1 MIRPVERGSQIRVVI
16 ITIGLLLTLNGLA
29 TWIWTGEVRAVQS
42 PFPGGTFDIGGV
54 AIAYADVGTI
64 AVCFAAVVVMWAFFQ
79 FTKVG
84 LAMRAAA
91 VNPNEARLVGVR
103 VPLMLGLGWGLA
115 AVLGAIAGMLTAPS
129 VFLDPNM
136 MQSVL
141 IYAFAAA
148 VLGGIDS
155 PIGAVVGGLILGVG
169 LNLIGTYIDFIG
181 VRPPP
186 AGGAARDP
194 RRPPRPPG
202 RPLREARGEEGMSR
216 ATLRTLIVFVVV
228 SVIVFTLPA
237 FVNDF
242 RAQQFSYVGI
252 YLVALIGL
260 NILTGYTGQISLGH
274 GAFMAIG
281 GYTTA
286 ILMTDHGVKD
296 IVTIPIAIVV
306 TGVAGFLFGLP
317 AARLSGLYLALATF
331 AIAVAMPSV
340 IKRFEGFTGGGSG
353 VNLFGTPE
361 LTASLTP
368 VRIAGFELNFNN
380 WLYYLAWSIAMIGY
394 VIGWLILR
402 GRTGRAFRA
411 VRDSETAAVSSGVS
425 LARTKAL
432 AFGISAA
439 YAGAAGAL
447 FAIAT
452 TYVNPDT
459 FPVALSIFLLVGVVV
474 AGLGSLQGLII
485 GAIFIQFMPLW
496 AQNISKSPGA
506 PAVIYGAFLILVVL
520 ALPGGAAGLI
530 SRLTQ
535 LTRRGRDFQKP

>member
-1 MIRPVERGSQIRVVI
+1 
-16 ITIGLLLTLNGLA
+16 
-29 TWIWTGEVRAVQS
+29 
-42 PFPGGTFDIGGV
+42 
-54 AIAYADVGTI
+54 
-64 AVCFAAVVVMWAFFQ
+64 
-79 FTKVG
+79 
-84 LAMRAAA
+84 
-91 VNPNEARLVGVR
+91 
-103 VPLMLGLGWGLA
+103 
-115 AVLGAIAGMLTAPS
+115 
-129 VFLDPNM
+129 
-136 MQSVL
+136 
-141 IYAFAAA
+141 
-148 VLGGIDS
+148 
-155 PIGAVVGGLILGVG
+155 
-169 LNLIGTYIDFIG
+169 
-181 VRPPP
+181 
-186 AGGAARDP
+186 
-194 RRPPRPPG
+194 
-202 RPLREARGEEGMSR
+202 MSR
-216 ATLRTLIVFVVV
+216 ATLRTLLVFVAV
-228 SVIVFTLPA
+228 SVVVFALPA

-296 IVTIPIAIVV
+296 IATIPIAIVV
-306 TGVAGFLFGLP
+306 TGIAGFLFGLP

-380 WLYYLAWSIAMIGY
+380 WLYYLAWSIAMVGY

-474 AGLGSLQGLII
+474 VGPRLADGADRRRDLHPVHAALG
-485 GAIFIQFMPLW
+485 PE
-496 AQNISKSPGA
+496 
-506 PAVIYGAFLILVVL
+506 
-520 ALPGGAAGLI
+520 
-530 SRLTQ
+530 RLEVARVPRPSSTA
-535 LTRRGRDFQKP
+535 RS